1 MARRIPWS
9 FLLGLGAGLVFL
21 GLAARGQRRGQVRR
35 RTPLPREPEV
45 VRLRGPTPVE
55 AGLERPVASASPDP
69 VPGRTVRRQ
78 TLPHPDPAP
87 VGFEPVIPDAPEE
100 RDPAAEPR
108 PVDPDGPAAS
118 PVPPSVRRHD
128 H

>member
-1 MARRIPWS
+1 MRRRIPWS
-9 FLLGLGAGLVFL
+9 LLLGVGVGLL
-21 GLAARGQRRGQVRR
+21 LLRNARR
-35 RTPLPREPEV
+35 RKGAPGTRARLPREPEV

-69 VPGRTVRRQ
+69 VPGRTIRRQ
-78 TLPHPDPAP
+78 GRPHPDSAP

-100 RDPAAEPR
+100 RDPAMEPG

-118 PVPPSVRRHD
+118 PVPPMVRRHD